1 MREKLNIKDKRL
13 IFICI
18 IMSMVSLFIT
28 QNYFKQAFPEASI
41 KMNITNEEAK
51 VKAERF
57 LANRGID
64 IGEFMHAKR
73 FGYERDSKI
82 FLEYYLSAEKA
93 GEILNN
99 TNGYYWRNRWFKPK
113 HKEEVKVYY
122 STKGELRT
130 YIHQIPED
138 ASGESLTQGNA
149 LNAAQF
155 FLVGTMGIDIQNWEL
170 IESKTEKLKNRW
182 DHEFEWKERSFNIK
196 ESNHILT
203 VKVQGDQI
211 GYYNQRIKLPET
223 WRLEYEKIRS
233 KNDLLSTIG
242 FTGLFI
248 ALITIFIMILV
259 RARERDIQWKTAF
272 TWSGIISVLLIINV
286 FNNYPLE
293 LYSYYTQDSYVAY
306 LINIILFQC
315 ILLPLLVALSLGIL
329 IAGAEPFYR
338 DQYPH
343 QLSFKH
349 ILTIQ
354 GIKSR
359 SFFNSAIIGISLT
372 FLTFAFKTIFY
383 LLSKEFGAW
392 LPTETPNLDRLG
404 TYVPWVSVLLGGLML
419 AIFQESVARMF
430 AIPFLQKYTKSKII
444 AVFISSFIWG
454 IAQEG
459 ISQPFYIR
467 GLELTI
473 TGLMISW
480 VFLRYGILATLIWSF
495 SVDSV
500 SSAMILLRSSNPYY
514 FTTGIVCVGLV
525 FLPLIYAIISYRKN
539 GGFIS
544 STNLVN
550 ALDTEVYEE
559 SEETKKIIE
568 QGKISVPYKQFSK
581 NRIMVG
587 LSIGILG
594 ILSFFAISASNK
606 FDDPIYNYTWLDKNR
621 EEATE
626 IARGYLI
633 GRGFNLD
640 GYRSAAIS
648 QNRLSPGGIQT
659 PVGRIE
665 LWENQLEVIDY
676 VLEKTSKDTL
686 RSFLSRKKFPAMEWV
701 VRFFKPETK
710 REYRVWVSS
719 EGNEAGYPHFKEILS
734 DTTYLPSISKEE
746 ALKTVLKFANNT
758 DIELTNMELSE
769 EETIEKEKRTDY
781 IFKFKADEN
790 HKGNI
795 AEARTNL
802 TFEIHG
808 NYVAMVNTEMKLPEA
823 WRREYTSGSGEWTPY
838 FIIRMFCVLGILAAL
853 LIIGISYL
861 LKLMSQEKPNWNL
874 ALSLGA
880 FASILWLFEYIGY
893 ATHFFNYNTSKSINT
908 FLFEKYFGGILV
920 SAFLCLAVTILTL
933 MINLAWPNYLKAFKK
948 ENRKTYLKDAF
959 VSMFCS
965 LGLIHI
971 ISTINELITKYH
983 PTFIDS
989 NAFKTPNTSLS
1000 LKAIN
1005 SNYPFADFLL
1015 SGMVLRSFLLMLIIV
1030 GVFYI
1035 YRQLTL
1041 KGSYQKIIVLLL
1053 IPIPFILPF
1062 KQELVYFFS
1071 NTIWIIGLF
1080 FLVRYFWRGNPW
1092 SYLFGVI
1099 GFFTLPD
1106 IIIFFNTI
1114 QDPTYRTHG
1123 FIAIISVIIFLL
1135 YFAREAFL
1143 IHTKPTSK

>member
-1 MREKLNIKDKRL
+1 MIEKLNIKDKRL
-13 IFICI
+13 IAICI
-18 IMSMVSLFIT
+18 LLSITSLFIT
-28 QNYFKQAFPEASI
+28 QRYFKQAFPEASI
-41 KMNITNEEAK
+41 NMDITNEEAK
-51 VKAERF
+51 SKAEGF

-64 IGEFMHAKR
+64 VSEFMHAKR
-73 FGYERDSKI
+73 FGYERESKI
-82 FLEYYLSAEKA
+82 FLEYHLSAEEA

-122 STKGELRT
+122 STRGELRT

-138 ASGESLTQGNA
+138 ARGESLTQGNA

-155 FLVGTMGIDIQNWEL
+155 FLVGTMGIDIQDWEL

-211 GYYNQRIKLPET
+211 GYYNERVKLPET
-223 WRLEYEKIRS
+223 WKMKYEKIRS
-233 KNDLLSTIG
+233 KNNLLETIG

-248 ALITIFIMILV
+248 AVIIIFIMILV
-259 RARERDIQWKTAF
+259 RTREKDIHWKTAF
-272 TWSGIISVLLIINV
+272 TWSGIIAVLLIINI

-315 ILLPLLVALSLGIL
+315 ILLPLLVAISLGIL

-349 ILTIQ
+349 ILTVQ

-392 LPTETPNLDRLG
+392 LPTETPNFDRLG

-430 AIPFLQKYTKSKII
+430 AIPFLQKYTKSTIL
-444 AVFISSFIWG
+444 AVLISSVLWG
-454 IAQEG
+454 ISQGG
-459 ISQPFYIR
+459 ISQPFYLR
-467 GLELTI
+467 GLELTV
-473 TGLMISW
+473 TGIMISW
-480 VFLRYGILATLIWSF
+480 IFLKYGILSTLIWSF
-495 SVDSV
+495 NVDAV

-514 FTTGIVCVGLV
+514 FTTGIVSVGFVL
-525 FLPLIYAIISYRKN
+525 LPLIYAIISYRKN

-544 STNLVN
+544 SINLVN

-581 NRIMVG
+581 NRVKVG

-594 ILSFFAISASNK
+594 ILSFFAISTSNK
-606 FDDPIYNYTWLDKNR
+606 LDDPIYNYTWLDKNR
-621 EEATE
+621 VEATE
-626 IARGYLI
+626 IAREYLLS
-633 GRGFNLD
+633 RGFNLD
-640 GYRSAAIS
+640 GYRSAAAS

-665 LWENQLEVIDY
+665 LWENQLVVIDY

-686 RSFLSRKKFPAMEWV
+686 RSFLSGKKFPAMEWT

-710 REYRVWVSS
+710 REYRVWVSA
-719 EGNEAGYPHFKEILS
+719 EGDGVGYPHFKETLS
-734 DTTYLPSISKEE
+734 DTAYLPFTTKEE
-746 ALKTVLKFANNT
+746 ALNTVFKFAENT
-758 DIELTNMELSE
+758 DIELINMELSE
-769 EETIEKEKRTDY
+769 EETIEKENRTDY
-781 IFKFKADEN
+781 LFKFKADEN

-795 AEARTNL
+795 AEARMNL
-802 TFEIHG
+802 TFEVHG
-808 NYVAMVNTEMKLPEA
+808 NHVGMVKSEIKLPEA
-823 WRREYTSGSGEWTPY
+823 WRREYTSGDGEWTPY
-838 FIIRMFCVLGILAAL
+838 FIIRMFCVLGIFFAL
-853 LIIGISYL
+853 LIIGIRYL
-861 LKLMSQEKPNWNL
+861 LKLMNQEKPNWNL

-880 FASILWLFEYIGY
+880 FVSILWLFEYIGY
-893 ATHFFNYNTSKSINT
+893 ATHFFNYNTSKSINI
-908 FLFEKYFGGILV
+908 FLFEEYFGGILV
-920 SAFLCLAVTILTL
+920 SVFLCLAVIILTL
-933 MINLAWPNYLKAFKK
+933 MINLAWPNYLTAFKR
-948 ENRKTYLKDAF
+948 ENRKTYLQDAF

-965 LGLIHI
+965 IGLILI
-971 ISTINELITKYH
+971 ISTIYALITIYH
-983 PTFIDS
+983 PTFFGP
-989 NAFKTPNTSLS
+989 NAFKTPYTSLS

-1035 YRQLTL
+1035 YRQLTI
-1041 KGSYQKIIVLLL
+1041 KGGFQKILVLFL

-1062 KQELVYFFS
+1062 KPELIYFFS
-1071 NTIWIIGLF
+1071 NTLWIGGLF
-1080 FLVRYFWRGNPW
+1080 LLIRYFWRGNPW
-1092 SYLFGVI
+1092 SYLFGVV
-1099 GFFTLPD
+1099 GFFTVPD
-1106 IIIFFNTI
+1106 IIIYFNTI
-1114 QDPTYRTHG
+1114 QDPTYRVQG
-1123 FIAIISVIIFLL
+1123 IAAMISVMIFLL

-1143 IHTKPTSK
+1143 PKTDTSG